1 MNIPAKIWLLLTL
14 LAVALATTG
23 CIVVETPDTP
33 ATVAAE
39 LTRVIEEAT
48 PDVVAMVAEEL
59 TRAASSATSQP
70 APPNALPPNPTGTP
84 RPQPTVTSQPTP
96 TLQHLHSGPTIAELV
111 ARLRPSLAYIRTSS
125 GSGSG
130 FVYDRS
136 GLVATNAHVVDCC
149 RNVTVTVNNRR
160 YQGTVLGRDDR
171 ADLAVVRINSGNQ
184 FTQASL
190 GSGRQ
195 VAVGDEVVALGF
207 PLNLGDDLTATKGI
221 VSSRRTLGGYEHFQH
236 DAPINPGNS
245 GGPLINLDG
254 VVIGM
259 NTSKLSDAEGV
270 GFALSVGEMD
280 GRLGALAGSASVAT
294 PQPLPTPTRRPTPT
308 YRPVPTNVPAR
319 GEFQQVSVGSGYT
332 CAVKT
337 DGSVVCWGFN
347 NHGQATSPTG
357 NFQQVSA
364 GGYHTCGLKVD
375 GSVVCWGSN
384 HAFTG
389 ELRGQKITGDY
400 LGQSTPPSGTF
411 LSIDSGDYQTCGVKT
426 DGYVICWGATSTFID
441 PSTGRSQPHHDAAA
455 QPTLG
460 EFSQISVGGSGA
472 CGVRAGGSLDC
483 WGTKWFCP
491 TTSYGYCERTPPS
504 GVFKKVSSDLSHTC
518 GIKQDDSVE
527 CWSHIHG
534 VTVASPEGTFQQVSV
549 ADGYTCGVKT
559 NRSVICWVL
568 EADGDHSFLVGRDHG
583 QATPAA
589 GSFRQVSAGGGHAC
603 GVRTDGSVVCWGRNN
618 AGQATPP

>member
-1 MNIPAKIWLLLTL
+1 MAKTWLVMTL
-14 LAVALATTG
+14 LAVALVTAG

-39 LTRVIEEAT
+39 LTRVATEAT
-48 PDVVAMVAEEL
+48 PDVQAMVSAEL
-59 TRAASSATSQP
+59 TRAAPTATPQP
-70 APPNALPPNPTGTP
+70 TPVSPLPPNPTDTP
-84 RPQPTVTSQPTP
+84 RPQATATLQPTA

-130 FVYDRS
+130 FVYDQS

-149 RNVTVTVNNRR
+149 RNVTVTINSRR

-171 ADLAVVRINSGNQ
+171 ADLAVVRVNSDSN
-184 FTQASL
+184 FTQALL
-190 GSGRQ
+190 GNGRQ

-236 DAPINPGNS
+236 DASINPGNS

-259 NTSKLSDAEGV
+259 NTSKHRNAEGV
-270 GFALSVGEMD
+270 GFALSVREMD
-280 GRLGALAGSASVAT
+280 GRLAALTGSASAAT
-294 PQPLPTPTRRPTPT
+294 PQPLPTLTRKPTPT

-319 GEFQQVSVGSGYT
+319 GEFQQVSVGGGYT

-337 DGSVVCWGFN
+337 DGSIVCWGFN
-347 NHGQATSPTG
+347 NHGQATPPAG
-357 NFQQVSA
+357 DFQQVSA
-364 GGYHTCGLKVD
+364 GSQHTCGLKVD

-441 PSTGRSQPHHDAAA
+441 PSTGRSHPHHDAPA

-460 EFSQISVGGSGA
+460 EFSQTSVGGSSA
-472 CGVRAGGSLDC
+472 CGVRTGGKLDC
-483 WGTKWFCP
+483 WGHQWFCP
-491 TTSYGYCERTPPS
+491 NEGDCERTPPS
-504 GVFKKVSSDLSHTC
+504 GKFKKVSSGGSHSC
-518 GIKQDDSVE
+518 GIKHDNSVE
-527 CWSHIHG
+527 CWSHISG
-534 VTVASPEGTFQQVSV
+534 VSAVSPEGTFQQVSV
-549 ADGYTCGVKT
+549 ANGYTCGVKT
-559 NRSVICWVL
+559 DRRVICWVL
-568 EADGDHSFLVGRDHG
+568 KADGHSFLVGRDYG
-583 QATPAA
+583 QATPPA
-589 GSFRQVSAGGGHAC
+589 GSFQQVSAGGGHAC
-603 GVRTDGSVVCWGRNN
+603 GVKTDGTVVCWGRNN
-618 AGQATPP
+618 AGQAMPP